1 MLEKWTPSH
10 IQQQL
15 ELEQAIS
22 AKETCGIEASPQDV
36 RCPSDHLVP
45 SGSPASQVASWLW
58 CLAGPSAERNTPQVS
73 GSDPQTAYR
82 TRRTTCNNKPH
93 ITSEPNMVSPLAH
106 PYLKRKAT
114 VGNTVTSASVKDGPA
129 RWDLGPSLKGKTMET
144 VKYIKIWHA
153 SLTSMCYLLK
163 VALPQ
168 VELSDQG
175 FFISLQ
181 SRVMPLFFRHIPVI
195 EDHGS

>member
-1 MLEKWTPSH
+1 MSDVLQIILSLQVLQPVRWPAGFDAWPVL
-10 IQQQL
+10 QQSVIL
-15 ELEQAIS
+15 PKFRVAIS
-22 AKETCGIEASPQDV
+22 RQPTEPEETIHMQ
-36 RCPSDHLVP
+36 R
-45 SGSPASQVASWLW
+45 
-58 CLAGPSAERNTPQVS
+58 
-73 GSDPQTAYR
+73 QTA
-82 TRRTTCNNKPH
+82 H

-129 RWDLGPSLKGKTMET
+129 RWDWGPSLKGKTMET
-144 VKYIKIWHA
+144 VKYVKIWHA

-163 VALPQ
+163 VTLPQ